1 MEAIFKMRR
10 AHRHGPLHEAPVHMH
25 YAKWRPGEGPEGFEP
40 HDRHWGGHGG
50 RSEGSERFEIH
61 RKIWAGPHG
70 PHPTMHTTPAD
81 IQNDRKMW
89 GGPDGPHRRPGGPW
103 GRGGGPRVG
112 RGDVRGAILLL
123 LAEHPR
129 HGYQIIQEIGERS
142 GGLWR
147 PSPGSVYPALQLL
160 EDEGLVRAEQEAER
174 RVFHLTDAGRSYV
187 ETHRA
192 ELAAARDAV
201 TGAVD
206 DAVVDLRDL
215 HEQLGAALMQVAR
228 AGTPSQITEARG
240 LLAGARRQLYRILAG
255 DDAPSEPER
264 S

>member
-10 AHRHGPLHEAPVHMH
+10 AHRHGHWGEEPVHIH
-25 YAKWRPGEGPEGFEP
+25 FAKGRHGEGPEGFEP
-40 HDRHWGGHGG
+40 RDRHWGGPG
-50 RSEGSERFEIH
+50 RGEGPERIEIH
-61 RKIWAGPHG
+61 RKL
-70 PHPTMHTTPAD
+70 
-81 IQNDRKMW
+81 W
-89 GGPDGPHRRPGGPW
+89 GGPHGPHRRPGGPW

-129 HGYQIIQEIGERS
+129 HGYQIIQDIGERS
-142 GGLWR
+142 GGLWK

-174 RVFHLTDAGRSYV
+174 RVFHLTDAGQSYV

-206 DAVVDLRDL
+206 DAVVELRDL

-228 AGTPSQITEARG
+228 AGTPSQITEART
-240 LLAGARRQLYRILAG
+240 LLTGTRRQLYRILAG
-255 DDAPSEPER
+255 DDAPSETER